1 MLALTEKQ
9 KDLIRSITDY
19 EPLEDIRT
27 RAREVLLED
36 KSIKNHY
43 FVDNHLNRLNTML
56 INPYRDIPFEIQGML
71 NCFDT
76 KSFREDRYYLS
87 NREEEL
93 YKRIFRLKNVTDK
106 MNELGI
112 PYVNSAM
119 LTGDSGTGKTTFVQF
134 LSKKFDMPMFYI
146 NFSWLI
152 DSKLGQSS
160 QNIRKVFHFAREHK
174 CILML
179 DEIDCIARERN
190 KGDSCEHE
198 FSNMTITILQELDQ
212 LRSNVI
218 LIAATNVPNLIDKAV
233 LRRFSVI
240 HEVTKPTFNE
250 IKEMTEKYQKSIDMQ
265 LYNDSE
271 LEEFAKNNEG
281 QPQSRIINSIIDK
294 VVQKISEELLWKD
307 Y

>member
-1 MLALTEKQ
+1 
-9 KDLIRSITDY
+9 
-19 EPLEDIRT
+19 
-27 RAREVLLED
+27 
-36 KSIKNHY
+36 
-43 FVDNHLNRLNTML
+43 
-56 INPYRDIPFEIQGML
+56 
-71 NCFDT
+71 
-76 KSFREDRYYLS
+76 
-87 NREEEL
+87 
-93 YKRIFRLKNVTDK
+93 

-152 DSKLGQSS
+152 DSKLGKSS
-160 QNIRKVFHFAREHK
+160 QNIREVFHFAREHK

-233 LRRFSVI
+233 LRRFSII
-240 HEVTKPTFNE
+240 HEVTKPTITE
-250 IKEMTEKYQKSIDMQ
+250 IKEMADKYQKSINMQ
-265 LYNDSE
+265 LYSE
-271 LEEFAKNNEG
+271 SALEDFAKKNEG

-294 VVQKISEELLWKD
+294 VVQKLSEEELL
-307 Y
+307 